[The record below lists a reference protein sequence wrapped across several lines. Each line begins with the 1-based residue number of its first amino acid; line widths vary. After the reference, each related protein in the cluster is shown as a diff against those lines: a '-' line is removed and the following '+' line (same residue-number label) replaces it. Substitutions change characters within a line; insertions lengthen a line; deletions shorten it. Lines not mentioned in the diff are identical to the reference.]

1 MSWMFSVPPEI
12 ATEVFTRMPE
22 RWRAHGRASAWIALQ
37 RRGVPIDSFLE
48 GPSFDRAGDLWV
60 VDIPFG
66 RVFRIDPQGNWDLV
80 AEYGGEPNGLKIH
93 RDGRIFI
100 ADQQRGILLLDA
112 QRGTVEPVC
121 GGDRAEPF
129 KGVNDLVF
137 ASNGD
142 LYFTDQGQTGLQ
154 DPTGRVFRL
163 TAAGKLELLMGGIPS
178 PNGIVLDASEAV
190 IYVAVT
196 RANAVWRLPL
206 LTSGFPSKVGTFIQM
221 SGGVGPDG
229 MAADE
234 AGNLAVCH
242 PGIGSVWLFSPTGEP
257 LYRLRS
263 CAADFPTNCAYGG
276 NDRRTLF
283 ITESHSGTILRAAMP
298 VAGRAMYSHHSIA
311 RT

>member
-1 MSWMFSVPPEI
+1 MFAAPAEI

-22 RWRAHGRASAWIALQ
+22 RWQSPARSSEWIRLQ
-37 RRGVPIDSFLE
+37 RRGVPIGSFIE
-48 GPSFDRAGDLWV
+48 GPSFDRSGNLWI

-66 RVFRIDPQGNWDLV
+66 RVFRIDAQGSWDLV
-80 AEYGGEPNGLKIH
+80 AEYDGEPNGLKIH

-100 ADQQRGILLLDA
+100 ADHKQGILLLDP
-112 QRGTVEPVC
+112 QRGTVESVC
-121 GGDRAEPF
+121 DRPRLERF

-154 DPTGRVFRL
+154 DATGRVFRL
-163 TAAGKLELLMGGIPS
+163 TAGGALELLMGGIPS
-178 PNGIVLDASEAV
+178 PNGIVLDSAEGS

-206 LTSGFPSKVGTFIQM
+206 LTSGYPSKVGLFIQM
-221 SGGVGPDG
+221 SGGIGPDG

-242 PGIGSVWLFSPTGEP
+242 PGMGSVWLFSQAGEP
-257 LYRLRS
+257 LYRMRS

-276 NDRRTLF
+276 YGGRTLF
-283 ITESHSGTILRAAMP
+283 ITESHSGTILKAAMP
-298 VAGRAMYSHHSIA
+298 VAGRAMYSHQPA
-311 RT
+311 ET